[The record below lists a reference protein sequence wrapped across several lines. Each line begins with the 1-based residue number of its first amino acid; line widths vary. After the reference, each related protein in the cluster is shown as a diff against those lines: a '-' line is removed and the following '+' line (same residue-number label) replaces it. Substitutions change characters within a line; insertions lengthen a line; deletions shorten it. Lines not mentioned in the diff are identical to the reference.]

1 MYQNARGRC
10 GGEVWRGRCAWAG
23 LDRCHLMRCKL
34 APSLNPL
41 NRTEMLFAAFFAVTF
56 LKRKLN
62 RLHLMGLLCCL
73 AGITLVGS
81 SSLLSGE
88 GSSTQVRGGVHL
100 PAWPASHWSA
110 APACC
115 QGRAAPHR

>member
-1 MYQNARGRC
+1 
-10 GGEVWRGRCAWAG
+10 
-23 LDRCHLMRCKL
+23 
-34 APSLNPL
+34 
-41 NRTEMLFAAFFAVTF
+41 MLFAAFFAVTF

-88 GSSTQVRGGVHL
+88 GSSTQVGGRRRRRRGG
-100 PAWPASHWSA
+100 A
-110 APACC
+110 
-115 QGRAAPHR
+115 GRT